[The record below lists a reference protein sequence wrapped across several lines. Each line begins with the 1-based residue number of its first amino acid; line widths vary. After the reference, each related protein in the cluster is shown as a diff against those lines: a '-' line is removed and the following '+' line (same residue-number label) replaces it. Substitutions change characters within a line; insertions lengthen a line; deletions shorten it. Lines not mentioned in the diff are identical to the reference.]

1 MTYNNYGAYNGFGQ
15 NQGMGYPNQMYQQ
28 NPQAQFQQQY
38 QQNPQAQFQQ
48 PAFQQN
54 TQVPQIPPSVQQN
67 TQVPQIQQ
75 PVNQF
80 EWVSGEMEA
89 SSYPLAPGHSVILMD
104 SENPVIYMKTR
115 ENNGKYLPMDIYD
128 LVKRE
133 KMQQVPKAQTQL
145 DLSAYVRKDDLGN
158 IIAPLIQEAVDKAL
172 AN

>member
-15 NQGMGYPNQMYQQ
+15 NQGMGYPNQMFQQ

-38 QQNPQAQFQQ
+38 QQNPQAQ
-48 PAFQQN
+48 
-54 TQVPQIPPSVQQN
+54 IPPSFQQN

-80 EWVSGEMEA
+80 EWVSGGEMEA
-89 SSYPLAPGHSVILMD
+89 TAYPLAPGHSVILMD
-104 SENPVIYMKTR
+104 SENPVIYLKTR
-115 ENNGKYLPMDIYD
+115 ESNGKYLPMEIYD

-133 KMQQVPKAQTQL
+133 KTPQVPQTQTQTQI

>member
-1 MTYNNYGAYNGFGQ
+1 MTYNNYGNYGGYGTGGMYGQ
-15 NQGMGYPNQMYQQ
+15 VPNYTQNPQTPVYQQ
-28 NPQAQFQQQY
+28 NPQAPNQMF
-38 QQNPQAQFQQ
+38 QQNPQAPNQMF
-48 PAFQQN
+48 
-54 TQVPQIPPSVQQN
+54 QQN

-80 EWVSGEMEA
+80 EWVSGGEMEA
-89 SSYPLAPGHSVILMD
+89 TAYPLAPGHSVILMD
-104 SENPVIYMKTR
+104 SENPVIYLKTR
-115 ENNGKYLPMDIYD
+115 ESNGKYLPMEIYD

-133 KMQQVPKAQTQL
+133 KMQQVPQAQTQTQI